1 MAACDGLLL
10 IDKPRGITSHD
21 VVQRVRRALQTRQ
34 VGHAGTLD
42 PLATGLLVVCAG
54 QATRL
59 SEYLLGHDKR
69 YHATIRLGTETDT
82 YDADGRVTATRPVT
96 VTRSDIDRAL
106 DRFVGAIEQVPPMHS
121 AIKVGGEKL
130 YDLARAGREVERPAR
145 AIMIYAIE
153 VIDFVAPDVVI
164 DVQCSAGTYIRSL
177 AHDLGA
183 ALGTGAHVAALRRT
197 AAGPFGLDQAI
208 GLAEFE
214 AAVQSGDERS
224 YLQPIDAALRDW
236 PSITLSAAQQQRAV
250 TGGRIE
256 GVTLSGVHARAYDE
270 RGRLIALLVFDRKKQ
285 WWRADK
291 VFSPER

>member
-1 MAACDGLLL
+1 MTACDGLLL

-42 PLATGLLVVCAG
+42 PLATGLLVVCVG
-54 QATRL
+54 RATRL

-69 YHATIRLGTETDT
+69 YRATIRLGTETDT
-82 YDADGRVTATRPVT
+82 YDADGRVTATQPVK
-96 VTRSDIDRAL
+96 VKRSDIDRAL
-106 DRFVGAIEQVPPMHS
+106 GRFVGAIEQVPPMHS

-145 AIMIYAIE
+145 AITIYAIE
-153 VIDFVAPDVVI
+153 VIDFAAPDVII

-236 PSITLSAAQQQRAV
+236 PSITLNAAQQQRAV

-256 GVTLSGVHARAYDE
+256 GVTLRGVHARAYDGY
-270 RGRLIALLVFDRKKQ
+270 GRLIALLVFDRKKQ